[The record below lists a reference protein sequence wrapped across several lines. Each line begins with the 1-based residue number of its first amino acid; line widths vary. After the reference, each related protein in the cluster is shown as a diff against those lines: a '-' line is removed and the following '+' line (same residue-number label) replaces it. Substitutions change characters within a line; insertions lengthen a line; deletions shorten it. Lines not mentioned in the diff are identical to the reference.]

1 MYLSPFL
8 SFVFGAVALVVGAFV
23 FAFAPSR
30 LPATSVIALPPLSK
44 PFWVNETGLL
54 PTGVIVTPALVS
66 LVVGAF
72 GSVPLNSALVRLVNS
87 GFRL

>member
-1 MYLSPFL
+1 MSSTLFGLS
-8 SFVFGAVALVVGAFV
+8 ALVVGAV
-23 FAFAPSR
+23 VPVFAPSR
-30 LPATSVIALPPLSK
+30 LPATSVIGLPPLFK

-54 PTGVIVTPALVS
+54 PTGVIVTPSLVS

-72 GSVPLNSALVRLVNS
+72 GAVPLNSALVRLVNT

>member
-1 MYLSPFL
+1 MPSTL
-8 SFVFGAVALVVGAFV
+8 FGLVALVVGAFV

-30 LPATSVIALPPLSK
+30 LPATSVIALPPLFK
-44 PFWVNETGLL
+44 PFSVNETGLL
-54 PTGVIVTPALVS
+54 PVVVGVMVTPSLVS

-72 GSVPLNSALVRLVNS
+72 VPVPLNSALVRLVNT

>member
-1 MYLSPFL
+1 MSALSGL
-8 SFVFGAVALVVGAFV
+8 AASFVGAVV

-30 LPATSVIALPPLSK
+30 LPATSVIGLPPLFK
-44 PFWVNETGLL
+44 PFSVNETGFL
-54 PTGVIVTPALVS
+54 PVAVAGVMVTPALVS

-72 GSVPLNSALVRLVNS
+72 VPVPLNSALVRLVNT